1 MVFSGDPY
9 PVLGK
14 IIIMKAIEWYKII
27 ALDGFFIHLIL
38 INMDPL
44 IVNYQ
49 EIIIESTQTNVIETA
64 CEKYSQYKSEPKR
77 ILKNWRIY

>member
-14 IIIMKAIEWYKII
+14 IIITQAIEWYKII

-38 INMDPL
+38 INMDPFM
-44 IVNYQ
+44 NYQ
-49 EIIIESTQTNVIETA
+49 EIIIESTQTNKIRIMKSKPHVKNIRSIKT
-64 CEKYSQYKSEPKR
+64 SQNVS
-77 ILKNWRIY
+77 